1 MSALAKNYNRKKI
14 AFKKGKG
21 SFLYAT
27 NGKKYLDFCMG
38 IAVCSLGHAN
48 PYLIKAINKQ
58 SKKLWHVSNAFQI
71 PEGEKLAKRLTQK
84 TFADSIIFQ
93 NSGVEATEAAIK
105 VARRYFYSIG
115 QPKKNRILCIK
126 NSFHG
131 RTLATIY
138 ASGSKKMTEGFGPK
152 IDGFDHFEFG
162 NHQSLKKSITKK
174 TAAIMVETVMGEGG
188 IKVIPDWCIKELKK
202 ICNKK
207 KILLILDEVQCG
219 IGRSGKFFAFEYS
232 NIKPDIVPIAKG
244 IGGGFPIG
252 AVLMTKKVASGMTPG
267 THGSTFGGNPL
278 AMSVGNA
285 VLDQIFKKGFLQNV
299 KKNSEYFHFELNKL
313 KDQYPKIIKEVRGI
327 GLLIGLQLFHDQTKF
342 IQKLM
347 DNKLLTIRASENV
360 IRILPPLNV
369 KKKEIDLAIKIIK
382 KVCKKYNS

>member
-105 VARRYFYSIG
+105 VAKRYFYSIG